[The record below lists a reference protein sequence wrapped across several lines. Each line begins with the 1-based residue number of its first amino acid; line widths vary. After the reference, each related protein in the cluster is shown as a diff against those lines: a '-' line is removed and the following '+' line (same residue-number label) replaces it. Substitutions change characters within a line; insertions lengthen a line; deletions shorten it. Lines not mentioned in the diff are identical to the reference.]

1 MRRRRLHEAVE
12 LTCPF
17 CGEVSAI
24 TLDAGGGEIQSFVD
38 DCSVC
43 CRPRIVHVERDS
55 ESETGLR
62 AWLERDDGF

>member
-1 MRRRRLHEAVE
+1 MKRRRLVEAIE
-12 LTCPF
+12 LPCPF

-24 TLDAGGGEIQSFVD
+24 CVDGGGGMAQSFVD

-43 CRPRIVHVERDS
+43 CRPRVVHVERDS
-55 ESETGLR
+55 ESETGVH